1 MINQASL
8 DAVAGARLSD
18 QFIRP
23 LYDDYGFTQIP
34 QTVRYCLGASERKGV
49 PFGPADTLYDQYD
62 AVVLL
67 FVDAFGWR
75 FFEQY
80 ADRSPFLRRAVGDGL
95 VTKLTS
101 QFPSTT
107 AAHVTAIHTGLPCGA
122 SGVFEWFYYE
132 PQLDAIFAPLLFSIA
147 GDRERETL
155 RGKIDPAALFP
166 AHTIYHDLR
175 AHGVDAT
182 LINHHSYARSPYTQ
196 QLAGGAQIEPY
207 RTLPEAFVKL
217 GLLLERRQRRSY
229 YFLYFD
235 AIDGTCHT
243 YGPGSPHVA
252 AEIEVFLAA
261 AERVLLPALERAPGR
276 TLLLLTADHG
286 QTAIDPATTIY
297 LNQRA
302 PELLPLLKT
311 NRAGKPLAPAGSSR
325 DMFLY
330 VRDEHLA
337 EAESLLAGL
346 LAGRAEVRRTADLIA
361 QGFFGTTTPS
371 PEFMGR
377 VGNLVA
383 LPYAGESVWWF
394 EQGRFRQRYYGSHG
408 GLTREEMET
417 LLLALPFG

>member
-1 MINQASL
+1 MINQGSL
-8 DAVAGARLSD
+8 DAVARARISD

-34 QTVRYCLGASERKGV
+34 QTVRFCLGASERKGV
-49 PFGPADTLYDQYD
+49 PFGPGDALYQQYD

-80 ADRSPFLRRAVGDGL
+80 ADHPLLRRVADDGL

-107 AAHVTAIHTGLPCGA
+107 AAHVTAIHTGLPCGT

-132 PQLDAIFAPLLFSIA
+132 PQLDAVFAPLLFSLA
-147 GDRERETL
+147 GDKQRETL
-155 RGKIDPAALFP
+155 RGQADPAALFP
-166 AHTIYHDLR
+166 TRTLYHDLR
-175 AHGVDAT
+175 EHEVDAYV
-182 LINHHSYARSPYTQ
+182 LNHHSYAHSPFSQ
-196 QLAGGAQIEPY
+196 QLADGAQIEAY
-207 RTLPEAFVKL
+207 RTLPEAFAKL
-217 GLLLERRQRRSY
+217 GLLLERRQRPSY

-235 AIDGTCHT
+235 AIDSACHT
-243 YGPGSPHVA
+243 YGPEAPHVA
-252 AEIEVFLAA
+252 AEIEAFLAA
-261 AERVLLPALERAPGR
+261 LERVLLPTLARAPGR

-286 QTAIDPATTIY
+286 QTAIDPATTFY

-302 PELLPLLKT
+302 PALLPMLRT
-311 NRAGKPLAPAGSSR
+311 SRAGKLIAPAGSSR

-330 VRDEHLA
+330 LRDEHMDEAAGMLA
-337 EAESLLAGL
+337 EL

-371 PEFMGR
+371 PEFLGR
-377 VGNLVA
+377 VGNLVL
-383 LPYAGESVWWF
+383 LPYAGESVWWH
-394 EQGRFRQRYYGSHG
+394 EPGRFRQRYYGSHG
-408 GLTREEMET
+408 GLTANEMET
-417 LLLALPFG
+417 LLLALPI